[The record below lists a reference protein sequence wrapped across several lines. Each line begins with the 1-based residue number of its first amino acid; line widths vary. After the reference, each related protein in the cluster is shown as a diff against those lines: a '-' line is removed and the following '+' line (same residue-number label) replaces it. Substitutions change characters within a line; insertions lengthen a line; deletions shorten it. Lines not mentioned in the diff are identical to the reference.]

1 MGRCD
6 EEVYTG
12 GIIGS
17 DVLTIPVQSQTL
29 LGKAVSALVSADT
42 AVLADG
48 TVVGTLRYVTDYAE
62 YDPGNVNMQKGN
74 FFPVKLTKNGETLK
88 TNVSGTEKEQA
99 FPDDN
104 TLVVRIPSEKTTVK
118 ISVDD
123 SEIVTL
129 NFKAAILKKQAD
141 G

>member
-1 MGRCD
+1 MGRGLK
-6 EEVYTG
+6 EVYSG

-17 DVLTIPVQSQTL
+17 DTLTIPVQSQTL
-29 LGKAVSALVSADT
+29 LGKTVSALISADT

-48 TVVGTLRYVTDYAE
+48 TVVGTLKYVNDYTE
-62 YDPGNVNMQKGN
+62 YDPGNANMQKGN
-74 FFPVKLTKNGETLK
+74 FFPVKLTKSGTTLK

-104 TLVVRIPSEKTTVK
+104 TLVIRIPSEKTTVK

-123 SEIVTL
+123 SEITTL
-129 NFKAAILKKQAD
+129 NFKAAILKKQN
-141 G
+141 